1 MKFIIKININNF
13 TFFTNKN
20 YSVIIHLMDEF
31 EYLEKSK
38 NEIITI
44 DNLNKKNDCLSDI
57 YFLTKETKILF

>member
-1 MKFIIKININNF
+1 
-13 TFFTNKN
+13 
-20 YSVIIHLMDEF
+20 MDEF

-44 DNLNKKNDCLSDI
+44 DNLNKKMTALSDI